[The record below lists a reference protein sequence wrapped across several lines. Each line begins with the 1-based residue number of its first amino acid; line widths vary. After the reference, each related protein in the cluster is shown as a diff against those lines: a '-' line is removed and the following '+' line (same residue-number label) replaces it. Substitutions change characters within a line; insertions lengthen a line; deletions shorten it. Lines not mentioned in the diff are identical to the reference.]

1 MYHINI
7 NVRFL
12 ESVINPE
19 VERVKELFV
28 RENISDISNLSMSK
42 GYSFNIDCETKEEAT
57 QRAKELAESLFVN
70 QAMESYDIT
79 VEEV

>member
-1 MYHINI
+1 MYHITI

-28 RENISDISNLSMSK
+28 REKMNDVKNLSTSK
-42 GYSFNIDCETKEEAT
+42 NYSFDVESDSKAEAEK
-57 QRAKELAESLFVN
+57 RAEELADSLFVN
-70 QAMESYDIT
+70 KAMESYDIT

>member
-1 MYHINI
+1 MYRINI

-28 RENISDISNLSMSK
+28 REEVSDISNLSMSK
-42 GYSFNIDCETKEEAT
+42 GYSFNAACKTEEEAVE
-57 QRAKELAESLFVN
+57 RAKELAESLFVN
-70 QAMESYDIT
+70 EAMESYDIT